1 MSDSYT
7 DPSGVVITIPK
18 VETSLADRKAWF
30 EGAGAPV
37 QPDGYAEMADDDA
50 QKVSYDESL
59 ATNTAQ
65 IAEVQALIDA
75 E

>member
-1 MSDSYT
+1 MA
-7 DPSGVVITIPK
+7 DPNGVEIVIP
-18 VETSLADRKAWF
+18 EGNAERKAWF

-37 QPDGYAEMADDDA
+37 MPEGYADMAADEA
-50 QKVSYDESL
+50 SKVSYDASMV
-59 ATNTAQ
+59 TNAAQ

>member
-7 DPSGVVITIPK
+7 DPNGVEITIPQ
-18 VETSLADRKAWF
+18 TLAERKAWF

-37 QPDGYAEMADDDA
+37 QPDGYADMAADDA

-59 ATNTAQ
+59 ATNVAQ

>member
-7 DPSGVVITIPK
+7 DPNGVVITIPK
-18 VETSLADRKAWF
+18 VDSLAERKAWF

-37 QPDGYAEMADDDA
+37 QPDGYADMAADDA
-50 QKVSYDESL
+50 QKVSYDESV